1 MSSTAMNMQL
11 TEQAYLEGEALAQ
24 IKHEYIE
31 GAAYAMA
38 GASKN
43 HNMIAGNIFAEFR
56 QQLKVKTY
64 SPFIADMKVKA
75 GANIYYPDVMVVCE
89 ADDADTE
96 LVLHAPSIIVEVLS
110 SRTRKYDMT
119 AKKMAY
125 LNVPSLQ
132 EYLLIEQDRC
142 EVEVFRR
149 SENWASTY
157 YVLGDVITFDSVG
170 VSVSVEEIY
179 DRVDN
184 GDIALFLAQKSQS

>member
-11 TEQAYLEGEALAQ
+11 TEQAYLEGEVLAQ

-43 HNMIAGNIFAEFR
+43 HNIISGNIFAEFR
-56 QQLKVKTY
+56 QQLKGKTC

-96 LVLHAPSIIVEVLS
+96 LVLHAPTIIVEVLS
-110 SRTRKYDMT
+110 SGTRKYDMT

-157 YVLGDVITFDSVG
+157 YVLGDVINFDSVG

-179 DRVDN
+179 DRIDN
-184 GDIALFLAQKSQS
+184 EDIALFLAQKSQG

>member
-1 MSSTAMNMQL
+1 MSSTAMNRQL
-11 TEQAYLEGEALAQ
+11 TEQAYLEGEVLAQ

-31 GAAYAMA
+31 GTAYAMA

-43 HNMIAGNIFAEFR
+43 HNLISGNIFAEFR
-56 QQLKVKTY
+56 QQLKGKTC
-64 SPFIADMKVKA
+64 SPFIADMKVKV

-89 ADDADTE
+89 ADDADTD
-96 LVLHAPSIIVEVLS
+96 LVLHAPTIIVEVLS
-110 SRTRKYDMT
+110 SGTRKYDMT
-119 AKKMAY
+119 AKKIAY

-142 EVEVFRR
+142 EIEVFRR

-157 YVLGDVITFDSVG
+157 YVLGDVINFDSVG

-179 DRVDN
+179 DRIDN
-184 GDIALFLAQKSQS
+184 EDIALFLAQKSQG